1 MDEEFQLKIKPL
13 IARNQAPKLSM
24 KMVLRGIFL
33 ALIWISRRGFKLELG
48 GGQIVLLSFCELADK
63 IQCVLGRHLAVLFP
77 LDAGEFDSG
86 H

>member
-1 MDEEFQLKIKPL
+1 MVSHGVFR
-13 IARNQAPKLSM
+13 ALS
-24 KMVLRGIFL
+24 L
-33 ALIWISRRGFKLELG
+33 ISRRGFKLELG

-86 H
+86 HWH